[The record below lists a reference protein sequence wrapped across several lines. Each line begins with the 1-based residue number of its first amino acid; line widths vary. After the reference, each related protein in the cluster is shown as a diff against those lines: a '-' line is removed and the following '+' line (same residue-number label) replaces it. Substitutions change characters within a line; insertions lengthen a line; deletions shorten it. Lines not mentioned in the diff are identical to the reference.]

1 MTCRKCGELLPENAK
16 FCTAC
21 GARVEVSGTV
31 VNPVHQRAEDCVH
44 EGHVVGSSQPVGFL
58 EAVKL
63 AFQHYADFKG
73 RARRSEYWWF
83 TLFNTIAS
91 SVIGAIAPDLAWIW
105 TLIVLVPG
113 IALVVRRLHDAGKSG
128 WFYLWGLIPLVG
140 TIIVLIQL
148 LKDSAP
154 DNQWGPNPKY

>member
-63 AFQHYADFKG
+63 AFQHYADFNG

>member
-1 MTCRKCGELLPENAK
+1 MICKHCGEVLAENAK

-21 GARVEVSGTV
+21 GAPAAEPKQEEI
-31 VNPVHQRAEDCVH
+31 PVHQ
-44 EGHVVGSSQPVGFL
+44 GQVVTASQSVSFL

-83 TLFNTIAS
+83 TLFNIIVS
-91 SVIGAIAPDLAWIW
+91 SLIGAIAPELAWIW
-105 TLIVLVPG
+105 TVVVLVPG

-140 TIIVLIQL
+140 TILLLIQM

>member
-1 MTCRKCGELLPENAK
+1 MVCKHCGEVLADSAK

-21 GARVEVSGTV
+21 GAPVAEPKQEEI
-31 VNPVHQRAEDCVH
+31 PVHQ
-44 EGHVVGSSQPVGFL
+44 GQVVTASKSVSFL

-83 TLFNTIAS
+83 ALFNIIVS
-91 SVIGAIAPDLAWIW
+91 SLIGAIAPELAWIW
-105 TLIVLVPG
+105 TVVVLVPG

-140 TIIVLIQL
+140 TILLLIQM

>member
-1 MTCRKCGELLPENAK
+1 MTCRKCGELLSDNAK

-21 GARVEVSGTV
+21 GAAVENNGTV
-31 VNPVHQRAEDCVH
+31 INPVHQRADDCVH

-58 EAVKL
+58 EAVKR
-63 AFQHYADFKG
+63 AFQHYADFNG

-83 TLFNTIAS
+83 TLFNIIVGS
-91 SVIGAIAPDLAWIW
+91 IIGAIAPESSWIW

-113 IALVVRRLHDAGKSG
+113 TALVVRRLHDVGRSG
-128 WFYLWGLIPLVG
+128 WFYLWILVPLAG
-140 TIIVLIQL
+140 YIIMLIQL

>member
-140 TIIVLIQL
+140 TIIMLIQL

>member
-1 MTCRKCGELLPENAK
+1 MTCKKCGELLSDYAK

-21 GARVEVSGTV
+21 GAPVAAGETV
-31 VNPVHQRAEDCVH
+31 INPVHQRADDCVH
-44 EGHVVGSSQPVGFL
+44 EGHVVGSSQPISFL
-58 EAVKL
+58 KAVKL

-83 TLFNTIAS
+83 TLFNIIVT
-91 SVIGAIAPDLAWIW
+91 SVISAIVPDYSWIW
-105 TLIVLVPG
+105 SLVVLVPG
-113 IALVVRRLHDAGKSG
+113 IALVVRRLHDVGKRG
-128 WFYLWGLIPLVG
+128 WFYLWFFLPLVG
-140 TIIVLIQL
+140 GIIILIQM

>member
-44 EGHVVGSSQPVGFL
+44 EGHVVGSAQPVGFL

-83 TLFNTIAS
+83 TLFNIIVG
-91 SVIGAIAPDLAWIW
+91 SVIGAIAPESAWIW
-105 TLIVLVPG
+105 SLVILVPTL
-113 IALVVRRLHDAGKSG
+113 ALLVRRLHDAGKSG
-128 WFYLWGLIPLVG
+128 WFYLWMFLPLAG
-140 TIIVLIQL
+140 HIIVLIQL
-148 LKDSAP
+148 LKDSGP

>member
-1 MTCRKCGELLPENAK
+1 MTCRKCGELLSDNAK

-44 EGHVVGSSQPVGFL
+44 EGHVVGVPNPVGFL
-58 EAVKL
+58 EAVKR

-83 TLFNTIAS
+83 TLFTSIVG
-91 SVIGAIAPDLAWIW
+91 SVIGAIAPESSWIW
-105 TLIVLVPG
+105 SLIVLIPG
-113 IALVVRRLHDAGKSG
+113 TALVVRRLHDVGKSG
-128 WFYLWGLIPLVG
+128 WFYLWILVPLAG
-140 TIIVLIQL
+140 YIIMLIQL